1 MMPPMPDEFLGPPWP
16 LEKPMAIEGAW
27 PPTDGEAMPP
37 MTPTAWWLLVISNIF
52 CCYAVKLF

>member
-1 MMPPMPDEFLGPPWP
+1 MIPPMPDEFLGPPWP

-37 MTPTAWWLLVISNIF
+37 MTPTAWWLFVISNIF